1 MKWNGWGWAGG
12 QWRTT
17 GGHCTMKSTW
27 QFSTHKAQHTQREC
41 LEGVWTQ
48 ASKVQNFAMKEVRE
62 CPETSCFWFL
72 IQKAINYGQ
81 KKEGKRPQQNGA
93 TWKLELP
100 WISWLWCSQ
109 TRRIIR
115 LESPFSKPLSIYT
128 FNLNTI
134 SSMMNH
140 ENILGCHLV
149 NVIIRVF
156 VWLFIAF
163 HENFF
168 CFSMHFCLPK
178 MFVNNLECAKCFIL
192 SFQSAHLHFRCVVA
206 WEHCCSCLR
215 GSTPSPTSPWTRS
228 PAFHLQCELA
238 TKVPKRHWPPVS
250 QMWPNWCCHWV
261 HCRDTVRF
269 RIRRPAI
276 PSWPAALSMSWWAR
290 RRMRAWSN
298 WSRAEY
304 PRWDLRTFCA
314 ASPAEWG
321 LRPDRRSSST
331 APAAPASGISEAQ
344 LPIWPEVVAENYPQ
358 F

>member
-62 CPETSCFWFL
+62 CPKTSCFWFL

-100 WISWLWCSQ
+100 WISWLWCPQ

-149 NVIIRVF
+149 NVISGV
-156 VWLFIAF
+156 
-163 HENFF
+163 FF
-168 CFSMHFCLPK
+168 CL
-178 MFVNNLECAKCFIL
+178 
-192 SFQSAHLHFRCVVA
+192 
-206 WEHCCSCLR
+206 
-215 GSTPSPTSPWTRS
+215 
-228 PAFHLQCELA
+228 AF
-238 TKVPKRHWPPVS
+238 
-250 QMWPNWCCHWV
+250 
-261 HCRDTVRF
+261 
-269 RIRRPAI
+269 
-276 PSWPAALSMSWWAR
+276 
-290 RRMRAWSN
+290 
-298 WSRAEY
+298 
-304 PRWDLRTFCA
+304 
-314 ASPAEWG
+314 
-321 LRPDRRSSST
+321 
-331 APAAPASGISEAQ
+331 
-344 LPIWPEVVAENYPQ
+344 
-358 F
+358 